1 MKCKL
6 NILFFYAL
14 VICIFIKL
22 QPLSAQKK
30 SELVF
35 LKKNSLHYTSFAM
48 EGQENKVNIIPDF
61 SYAGYKGGGVKLP
74 FVSTLIELESID
86 GDNYQQIQNAI
97 QTLEK
102 LPLKN
107 GFRGA
112 ILLKKGIYKISN
124 TLKINKS
131 GIVIRGEGQGENGT
145 ILIGTNRKKQALIL
159 IESPKS
165 VSNFLREKKETTQR
179 ITSFYIPVGSYQLQI
194 QNASKFNI
202 GDTISIQKTPNLKWI
217 QAIGMHESEL
227 CKGAKEKNRKCYG
240 WEKNGEVNKSYFLKY
255 ERIIT
260 KIHKNSITI
269 NIPMVDVIEKRF
281 GGGTV
286 SKAKWS
292 DRIYNC
298 GVENLR
304 IEDIDKTTITQNRI
318 WQAIQLTK
326 VVNCWV
332 DGVTSKYVGYSCVS
346 IKKSNF
352 NTIQNSAC
360 LDLKSPIQG
369 GNRYSFNISS
379 GLGNLFQRCYT
390 RAGRHDFV
398 TGARVTGPNVFVDCL
413 AESTKSD
420 IGPHHRWAVG
430 TLYDNINGGAI
441 RVRNRTYLGTG
452 HGWSGAQILFWNVNA
467 SEDITTESPF
477 GAKNWAIGSHAKSY
491 EGNGFFEHKNNT
503 VTPRSIY
510 YKQLE
515 ERLGTKAL
523 DNVIITDQKSGNIY
537 NLLQEWAGKGCLENK
552 KK

>member
-1 MKCKL
+1 MNKL
-6 NILFFYAL
+6 NIFLLFSFVL
-14 VICIFIKL
+14 CLLIKP
-22 QPLSAQKK
+22 QTLSSQKK

-35 LKKNSLHYTSFAM
+35 LKKNALVYTPFAM

-74 FVSTLIELESID
+74 FVSTLMELESID
-86 GDNYQQIQNAI
+86 GDNYQQIQSAI
-97 QTLEK
+97 HNLEK

-112 ILLKKGIYKISN
+112 ILLKKGVYKVSN
-124 TLKINKS
+124 TLTINKS

-145 ILIGTNRKKQALIL
+145 TLIGTNRKKQAIIL

-165 VSNFLREKKETTQR
+165 VSNSLREKKETAQK
-179 ITSFYIPVGSYQLQI
+179 ITSSYNPVGSYHLEI

-202 GDTISIQKTPNLKWI
+202 GDTISIKKTPNLKWI
-217 QAIGMHESEL
+217 QAIGMHETEL
-227 CKGAKEKNRKCYG
+227 CKEAKKKNQKCYG
-240 WEKNGEVNKSYFLKY
+240 WAKNGEVNKSYFIKY

-260 KIHKNSITI
+260 KIHKNRITI
-269 NIPMVDVIEKRF
+269 NIPMVDVIDKRF

-292 DRIYNC
+292 GRIYNC

-318 WQAIQLTK
+318 WQAVQLTK

-332 DGVTSKYVGYSCVS
+332 KGVTSRYVGYSCVS

-360 LDLKSPIQG
+360 LDLKSPIKG

-379 GLGNLFQRCYT
+379 GLGNLFQRCYI

-413 AESTKSD
+413 AENTKSD

-430 TLYDNINGGAI
+430 TLYDNIKGGAI
-441 RVRNRTYLGTG
+441 RARNRTYSGTG
-452 HGWSGAQILFWNVNA
+452 HGWSGAQTLFWNVNA
-467 SEDITTESPF
+467 SQDITTESPF
-477 GAKNWAIGSHAKSY
+477 GAKNWAIGSFAKSY
-491 EGNGFFEHKNNT
+491 KGGGFFEHKNNT

-510 YKQLE
+510 YQQLE

-523 DNVIITDQKSGNIY
+523 NNVIIKDQKLGNIY
-537 NLLQEWAGKGCLENK
+537 NLLQEWAGEGYLEIK
-552 KK
+552 KN